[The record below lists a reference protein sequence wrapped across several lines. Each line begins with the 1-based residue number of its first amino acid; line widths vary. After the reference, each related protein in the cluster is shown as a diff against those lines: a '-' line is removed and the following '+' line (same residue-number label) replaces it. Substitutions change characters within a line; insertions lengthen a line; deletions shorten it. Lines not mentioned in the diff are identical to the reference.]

1 MLNAV
6 PSTLAGYA
14 GAENLAAAAILTMET
29 ACAAPEWLRGDALV
43 LLEYGGDTAVMVCFS
58 LLDTGVVII
67 SAMPVSQAAAA
78 ENLPEASAQY
88 SF

>member
-1 MLNAV
+1 
-6 PSTLAGYA
+6 
-14 GAENLAAAAILTMET
+14 
-29 ACAAPEWLRGDALV
+29 
-43 LLEYGGDTAVMVCFS
+43 MVCFF
-58 LLDTGVVII
+58 LLDTGVAVI